1 MYICIYTCVNIHIY
15 IYIYIKHILI
25 HIYVIHIYIYIIYIY
40 IYVNFD
46 DKVMKESEWNKW
58 LDILIFQG
66 FLPKS

>member
-15 IYIYIKHILI
+15 IYIYKTHINTYI
-25 HIYVIHIYIYIIYIY
+25 CNTYIYIYIIYIY